1 VYVKLKAIVSK
12 IHVTPTHVD
21 LKPSVKMTL
30 EMLCALVPLEKLEI
44 LSLDALIPLVVILM
58 LVDLT
63 LNAWK
68 AMVENLNVYVYLDS
82 NPVSFLVKVAR

>member
-1 VYVKLKAIVSK
+1 
-12 IHVTPTHVD
+12 
-21 LKPSVKMTL
+21 
-30 EMLCALVPLEKLEI
+30 
-44 LSLDALIPLVVILM
+44 M

-82 NPVSFLVKVAR
+82 NPVSFLVKVARLTAFNFACPDLVA